1 MVADNASRMST
12 IKMTTGTKPPQSRKL
27 SGPQQAVGQV
37 VVFCPDARPPA
48 YELVRGLAEAG
59 QLAGFMTGYYHK
71 PSVQNQLL
79 PHLGRRG
86 RSLPGQLSR
95 RVIAGVRPELVQA
108 EPSYDMAIRLE
119 NRLSNSHPA
128 ARARLAR
135 WRTERF
141 DKSAARR
148 CPQLARSG
156 ASTALF
162 FSDVGS
168 GHAMRAAHQAGL
180 KVVLSMVT
188 GHMDEEMEIL
198 AREQARQPRFFPV
211 YLGDGALDVDELAWL
226 HARRRADLAQAD
238 LVLVPSEHI
247 ARQVVDRSGV
257 PAGRVRVIPYAAD
270 PDRFTPRFKPADIS
284 ADRCRFLFAGG
295 ITQRKGLSDLLTAWQ
310 AVRRPGWELSLVG
323 EAPKSAQDLIP
334 ADDPTIRVLG
344 RVAYGQMPG
353 LMAEHDLFV
362 FPSLFEG
369 SAVVCYEALAAGLPV
384 VTTPQAGSVVRHGV
398 EGLIVPAAAPDDLAQ
413 AMLRLGS
420 SPLLRHQFAE
430 AARLRA
436 LEHTWDHYRSRVATA
451 LAEAA
456 AMPFR
461 LETSQEGCC

>member
-1 MVADNASRMST
+1 
-12 IKMTTGTKPPQSRKL
+12 MTTGTMPTKSGKL
-27 SGPQQAVGQV
+27 SGPQQASDQV
-37 VVFCPDARPPA
+37 VVFCPDARPPS
-48 YELVRGLAEAG
+48 YELVRGLAAAG
-59 QLAGFMTGYYHK
+59 QLHGFFTGYYHK
-71 PSVQNQLL
+71 PSAFNRLL
-79 PHLGRRG
+79 PRLGRHG
-86 RSLPGQLSR
+86 RSLTGQLSR
-95 RVIAGVRPELVQA
+95 RVVAGLRPELVQ
-108 EPSYDMAIRLE
+108 PRPMYDMAIRLE
-119 NRLSNSHPA
+119 NRLAARHPA

-135 WRTERF
+135 LRTDGF
-141 DKSAARR
+141 DKAAARR
-148 CPQLARSG
+148 CPRLAREG
-156 ASTALF
+156 AGVAVF

-168 GHAMRAAHQAGL
+168 AHAMQAARQAGM

-211 YLGDGALDVDELAWL
+211 YLGDGALDLDELAWL
-226 HARRRADLAQAD
+226 HARRRRDLALAD

-257 PAGRVRVIPYAAD
+257 PASRVRVIPYAAD
-270 PDRFTPRFKPADIS
+270 PDRFTPQFKPAEAS
-284 ADRCRFLFAGG
+284 SERCRFLFAGG

-323 EAPKSAQDLIP
+323 EAPKAAQNLIP
-334 ADDPTIRVLG
+334 ADDPTIRLLG
-344 RVAYGQMPG
+344 RVAYGQMPA

-398 EGLIVPAAAPDDLAQ
+398 EGLIVPAAAPEELAK
-413 AMLRLGS
+413 AMIRLGS
-420 SPLLRHQFAE
+420 SPFLRRQFAE

-436 LEHTWDHYRSRVATA
+436 LEHTWDHYRTRVMTA
-451 LAEAA
+451 LVDVVRF
-456 AMPFR
+456 PFR
-461 LETSQEGCC
+461 NTADGPEYC

>member
-1 MVADNASRMST
+1 
-12 IKMTTGTKPPQSRKL
+12 MTTGTKPPQSRKL
-27 SGPQQAVGQV
+27 SGPQQAADQV

-48 YELVRGLAEAG
+48 YELVRGLTAAG
-59 QLAGFMTGYYHK
+59 QLAAFVTGYYHK
-71 PSVQNQLL
+71 PGALKHLL
-79 PHLGRRG
+79 PRLGRRG
-86 RSLPGQLSR
+86 RSLAGQLSR
-95 RVIAGVRPELVQA
+95 RVIDGLPPQLVQA
-108 EPSYDMAIRLE
+108 QPSYDLAIRLE
-119 NRLSNSHPA
+119 NRLAARHPS

-135 WRTERF
+135 LRTERF
-141 DKSAARR
+141 DIAAARR
-148 CPQLARSG
+148 CPHLARNG
-156 ASTALF
+156 ATAALF

-168 GHAMRAAHQAGL
+168 THAMRAARQAGL

-211 YLGDGALDVDELAWL
+211 YLGDGALDVAELAWL
-226 HARRRADLAQAD
+226 HARRRQDLAQAD

-270 PDRFTPRFKPADIS
+270 PDRFTPRFKPADVS

-323 EAPKSAQDLIP
+323 EAPKSAQELIP

-344 RVAYGQMPG
+344 RVAYGQMPS

-420 SPLLRHQFAE
+420 SPLLRQQFAE

-436 LEHTWDHYRSRVATA
+436 LEHTWDHYRSRVIAA
-451 LAEAA
+451 LAEVTS
-456 AMPFR
+456 MPSRFD
-461 LETSQEGCC
+461 TIQEGCC